1 MGKFLPIQEQQL
13 VNDEDV
19 EKCEEFD
26 RRETSDH
33 IP

>member
-1 MGKFLPIQEQQL
+1 MGKFVPIQEQQL
-13 VNDEDV
+13 ANDEDV

-26 RRETSDH
+26 RRETLDH